1 MLAKVATA
9 ALQGADAVPIEVE
22 VDVALGLPGVT
33 VVGLPDASV
42 QEAKERVRTA
52 LRNAGLPV
60 PARKVVINLAPADL
74 RKEGS
79 GFDLPIALG
88 IAIASE
94 LLEPSPVPFWALGEL
109 ALDGNLRPVPGALSV
124 ALAARAAGVDH
135 LIVPA
140 ANAAE
145 AALVERMTVHP
156 AHDLHEALRMAAD
169 PEAAPVQRHDPDHWG
184 EEDVAGL
191 PDFADIK
198 GQDLAKRAL
207 AVAAAGG
214 HNLIMVGPPGSG
226 KTMLAR
232 RLPSILPPLQFS
244 HALEVMKLYSV
255 SGHLP
260 AGKGLMR
267 VRPFRA
273 PHHTVSNA
281 GLIGGGSH
289 GPKPGEVSLAH
300 HGVLFLDELLEFK
313 RELLELL
320 RQPLED
326 RVVTVSRVAG
336 SVTYPAK
343 FMLVASMNPCPCGH
357 QHDPLKAC
365 VCTPGQI
372 DRYWNKLSG
381 PLLDRIDI
389 HLMVPRLKQD
399 ELLGAP
405 TGEGSASL
413 RERVIAARQRQ
424 QERFANTSAS
434 CNADMS
440 PQHLKQHCVLDDSS
454 QDLLRKAI
462 THLKLSGR
470 AYDRILKVARTIAD
484 IAGDERIGAAHI
496 GEAIQYRALDRPR
509 N

>member
-1 MLAKVATA
+1 MLAKVGTA
-9 ALQGADAVPIEVE
+9 ALQGAEAVPIVVE
-22 VDVALGLPGVT
+22 VDVAFGLPGVT

-52 LRNAGLPV
+52 LRNAGLAV

-79 GFDLPIALG
+79 GFDLPIAIG

-94 LLEPSPVPFWALGEL
+94 VLAPGQTPFWALGEL
-109 ALDGNLRPVPGALSV
+109 ALDGRLRPVPGVLSV
-124 ALAARAAGVDH
+124 ALAAKAHGIDH

-140 ANAAE
+140 ENAPE
-145 AALVERMTVHP
+145 AALVEGLSVHP
-156 AHDLHEALRMAAD
+156 AHHINEALAMAVD
-169 PEAAPVQRHDPDHWG
+169 PEASPVQAHDPESWADQ
-184 EEDVAGL
+184 EAAAL

-232 RLPSILPPLQFS
+232 RLPSILPPLLFS
-244 HALEVMKLYSV
+244 EALEVLKLYSV

-260 AGKGLMR
+260 ADRGLMR
-267 VRPFRA
+267 ARPYRA

-326 RVVTVSRVAG
+326 RVITVSRIAG

-365 VCTPGQI
+365 VCSPGQI

-399 ELLGAP
+399 ELLAAP
-405 TGEGSASL
+405 SGEGSASL
-413 RERVIAARQRQ
+413 RERVVAARKRQ
-424 QERFANTSAS
+424 QERFASTAAS

-440 PQHLKQHCVLDDSS
+440 PAQLRQHCVLDTAS

-462 THLKLSGR
+462 AHLKLSGR
-470 AYDRILKVARTIAD
+470 AYDRILKLARTIAD
-484 IAGDERIGAAHI
+484 FAGDGPIGPAHI

>member
-9 ALQGADAVPIEVE
+9 TLIGADALPIEVE
-22 VDVALGLPGVT
+22 VDVGLGLPGFT

-52 LRNAGLPV
+52 LRNGGFYV
-60 PARKVVINLAPADL
+60 PARKVVVNLAPADI
-74 RKEGS
+74 RKEGT
-79 GFDLPIALG
+79 GFDLPIAIGLALATEQ
-88 IAIASE
+88 IKPCE
-94 LLEPSPVPFWALGEL
+94 TPFWAIGEL
-109 ALDGNLRPVPGALSV
+109 ALDGNLRPVPGVLSV
-124 ALAARAAGVDH
+124 ALAARVAGILH

-145 AALVERMTVHP
+145 AALVVGLQVHP
-156 AHDLHEALRMAAD
+156 AHDIGEALRIAAD
-169 PEAAPVQRHDPDHWG
+169 PANAITECHDPAALLRPPDLN
-184 EEDVAGL
+184 L

-207 AVAAAGG
+207 AIAAAGG

-232 RLPSILPPLQFS
+232 RLPSILPNLEFKE
-244 HALEVMKLYSV
+244 ALEVMKLYSV
-255 SGHLP
+255 SGHLA
-260 AGKGLMR
+260 AGRGLIT
-267 VRPFRA
+267 VRPFRS

-313 RELLELL
+313 REMLELL

-326 RVVTVSRVAG
+326 RVITVSRIAG

-343 FMLVASMNPCPCGH
+343 FMLIASMNPCPCGH

-365 VCTPGQI
+365 VCSPGQI
-372 DRYWNKLSG
+372 ERYWNKLSG

-389 HLMVPRLKQD
+389 HLMVPRLRQD
-399 ELLGAP
+399 ELLSAP
-405 TGEGSASL
+405 NGEDSATL
-413 RERVIAARQRQ
+413 RARVVIARQRQ
-424 QERFANTSAS
+424 QARFADTETS

-440 PQHLKQHCVLDDSS
+440 PSQLRTYCPLDDAS
-454 QDLLRKAI
+454 QELLRRAI
-462 THLKLSGR
+462 QHLKLSGR
-470 AYDRILKVARTIAD
+470 AYDRILKLARTIAD
-484 IAGDERIGAAHI
+484 IEVADAVQAAHI
-496 GEAIQYRALDRPR
+496 GEAIQYRMLDRPR
-509 N
+509 T

>member
-1 MLAKVATA
+1 MLAKVTTA

-79 GFDLPIALG
+79 GFDLPIAIG

-94 LLEPSPVPFWALGEL
+94 LLDPSPTPFWAIGEL
-109 ALDGNLRPVPGALSV
+109 ALDGQLRPVPGVLSV
-124 ALAARAAGVDH
+124 ALAAKNAGVAH
-135 LIVPA
+135 LIVPE
-140 ANAAE
+140 ANAPE
-145 AALVERMTVHP
+145 AALVEGLSVH
-156 AHDLHEALRMAAD
+156 AARDLNEALRMAAD
-169 PEAAPVQRHDPDHWG
+169 PEASPVQHHDPDHWSDQ
-184 EEDVAGL
+184 DVAGM

-198 GQDLAKRAL
+198 GQDLARRAL

-232 RLPSILPPLQFS
+232 RLPSILPPLPFAE
-244 HALEVMKLYSV
+244 ALEVMKLYSV

-260 AGKGLMR
+260 AGRGLMR
-267 VRPFRA
+267 VRPYRA
-273 PHHTVSNA
+273 PHHTVSSA

-326 RVVTVSRVAG
+326 RVITVSRIAG

-343 FMLVASMNPCPCGH
+343 FMLIASMNPCPCGH

-365 VCTPGQI
+365 VCSPGQI

-389 HLMVPRLKQD
+389 HLMIPRLKQD
-399 ELLGAP
+399 EMLAAP
-405 TGEGSASL
+405 SGEGSATL
-413 RERVIAARQRQ
+413 RERVIAARKRQ
-424 QERFANTSAS
+424 QERFVGTSAS

-440 PQHLKQHCVLDDSS
+440 PQQLKQHCAMDTAS
-454 QDLLRKAI
+454 QELLRKAI
-462 THLKLSGR
+462 VHLKLSGR
-470 AYDRILKVARTIAD
+470 AYDRILKLARTIAD
-484 IAGDERIGAAHI
+484 FAGDEAIGAAHI

-509 N
+509 